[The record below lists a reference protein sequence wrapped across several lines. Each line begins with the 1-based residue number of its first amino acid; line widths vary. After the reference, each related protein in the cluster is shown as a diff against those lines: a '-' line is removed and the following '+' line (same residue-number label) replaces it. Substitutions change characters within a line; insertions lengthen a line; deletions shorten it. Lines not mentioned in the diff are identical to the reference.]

1 MAEENLEVLEEL
13 VRASSLLSQEISFR
27 SVIASLVEQSLD
39 VTHADLAVLYLYPR
53 SGSGSAGELKSTFQ
67 RGRYEVPN
75 SLARDSELVSFLED
89 CEEAVVLLSR
99 RESPFLEL
107 LLHEDMESGIAL
119 PVFTPKAEI
128 GILILNARSP
138 NHFGRLRLRFLDGL
152 LRLAAGM
159 LHNSRLYR
167 ELEEHARHIEEL
179 ERYQENIF
187 SSMTNLLV
195 TTDPDGSIHYFNR
208 AAAERLGLRED
219 HLSQDFDKVFG
230 KALTKAV
237 KKNIDKVSE
246 TGSPVLG
253 VEGIYSAGEEPID
266 FSLNVSPLKG
276 KRGKF
281 EGLTLLFT
289 DQTSENQLKEEMQV
303 VSEERRVI
311 KDMFARYLSNELVQ
325 DLVQRPELVKPGGD
339 TKLATIFFADIRG
352 YTSFTEG
359 RDPAYIVKILNEYFN
374 EAVEI
379 VVKHRG
385 YIDKFI
391 GDCIMAAWGVPIE
404 HHDEDATSAV
414 SAAVEIQEL
423 VASTNR
429 AFFKGEASQLRIG
442 IGMHT
447 GPLVAGNLGS
457 VRRMDYTVIGD
468 TVNVAARL
476 EGVAEADEVIITED
490 TRKLLTDDLFVLDQ
504 REAVRVKGKSKPIP
518 IYNVSGRNGQKS
530 TKSKSKSKKK

>member
-1 MAEENLEVLEEL
+1 MQAENMEVLDEL

-27 SVIASLVEQSLD
+27 SVISALVEQSID
-39 VTHADLAVLYLYPR
+39 ITHSDLAVLYLYP
-53 SGSGSAGELKSTFQ
+53 SGSSGGNSGELKSAFQ
-67 RGRYEVPN
+67 RGRFDVPK
-75 SLARDSELVSFLED
+75 SVRRSSELISFLEE
-89 CEEAVVLLSR
+89 CKEAVVLLTR
-99 RESPFLEL
+99 KESPFSDLF
-107 LLHEDMESGIAL
+107 LHERMESGIAL

-128 GILILNARSP
+128 GVLILNSLAP
-138 NHFGRLRLRFLDGL
+138 NHFGRTRLRFLDGL

-195 TTDPDGSIHYFNR
+195 TTDPDGTIHYFNR
-208 AAAERLGLRED
+208 AAAERLGLREE
-219 HLSQDFDKVFG
+219 HLESDFNKLFG
-230 KALTKAV
+230 KSLTKAV
-237 KKNIDKVSE
+237 RKNIDRVRE
-246 TGSPVLG
+246 TGKPVAG
-253 VEGIYSAGEEPID
+253 VEGIYSTGDKETEID
-266 FSLNVSPLKG
+266 FSLNVTPLKG
-276 KRGKF
+276 RRGKF

-289 DQTSENQLKEEMQV
+289 DQTAENQLKEQMEV

-325 DLVQRPELVKPGGD
+325 DLMQRPEEVKPGGD

-379 VVKHRG
+379 VVKHKG

-404 HHDEDATSAV
+404 HSDEDASSAV

-490 TRKLLTDDLFVLDQ
+490 TRKLLQDGFKLEQ
-504 REAVRVKGKSKPIP
+504 REAVSVKGKSKPIP
-518 IYNVSGRNGQKS
+518 IYNVVGRNGSKEQK
-530 TKSKSKSKKK
+530 KRKQR